1 MGKAG
6 SIAVTAAIWMAG
18 CGAAA
23 AVELKVVEV
32 SFPEV
37 NCTFNPACTIT
48 VSDTVGVIGLPLDDG
63 KAILQSRT
71 FTGSPGAPAAGKN
84 GYMYRVD
91 LTQAKGWVD
100 CLVGLTVDFGA
111 LVKQPYVKGSAD
123 LFDVF
128 VGIKGGVGTVS
139 VKSAEQDGDA
149 VSFFF
154 SNPLCVGDTTFFFGL
169 TAEKGPQSVPA
180 GVFGY
185 GRPPFVA
192 VEARGPGH

>member
-6 SIAVTAAIWMAG
+6 GIAVAAAILTISS
-18 CGAAA
+18 GAAA
-23 AVELKVVEV
+23 ADLKVVEV

-37 NCTFNPACTIT
+37 NCTFHPTCTIT

-71 FTGSPGAPAAGKN
+71 FTGAPGAPAAGKI

-100 CLVGLTVDFGA
+100 CLVGLTVDFGP

-123 LFDVF
+123 LFDMF
-128 VGIKGGVGTVS
+128 VGVKGGVGTVS
-139 VKSAEQDGDA
+139 IKSAEQDGDA
-149 VSFFF
+149 ITFMFAK
-154 SNPLCVGDTTFFFGL
+154 PLCVGETTFFFGL
-169 TAEKGPQSVPA
+169 AAEKAPQSISA

-185 GRPPFVA
+185 GSPPYLGVD
-192 VEARGPGH
+192 ARGPAH